1 MGELSATQ
9 LVVTPYE
16 GVDAELAAIGRDYW
30 DLVEIDDDNRPR
42 WKMAVSK
49 IDTKGRGAAHVL
61 AAIAVRAEFPGAS
74 CRRCEQPLQLTTRT
88 RFEQVLR
95 GSRADCVSCDEQLQ
109 DRIAQVVNPG
119 AYREHKR
126 REKEKRQQ
134 RQAEYE
140 QRYRG
145 WLDAC
150 REHLQATYRDELSPD
165 VPFPTGDVRAE
176 LAALTVVRFTPE
188 IAPITPIAGWG
199 HEFPFYPA
207 DDGTATM
214 LGEALRA
221 RLLEP
226 HSQSSLNAFRW
237 EKCFSE
243 AYRDAGEDLDQL
255 PDPQLS
261 NQFYPLMVSWHVR
274 YGPSA
279 ETAVQRL
286 DEHLAYRLDPA
297 NMTEQ
302 RQQDMLGVAAETLR
316 AEAQRYFA
324 HQLDYRKLPAVAEN
338 HQPRLDE
345 AIAQLLDARPLGTAY
360 YLAWL
365 ATKTAAAQAHSQPRI
380 PKSNMTTHAVNRFQ
394 QDVQRAC
401 DDEEFAQTVFDV
413 PIGCP
418 LSAFTRTLFFNVL
431 EADPVKALP
440 SSIEQQLP
448 PPVPPATPADENP
461 APSLG
466 SGNLAFRSGGMDWF
480 TFSDARPSQL
490 LLSAGRFLA
499 ECEDSDQ
506 PLKIT
511 SLRWDTSDDGY
522 LLTLY
527 LNPREDEA

>member
-1 MGELSATQ
+1 MGELSATE
-9 LVVTPYE
+9 LVVTPCE
-16 GVDAELAAIGRDYW
+16 GVDAELATIGQEYW
-30 DLVEIDDDNRPR
+30 DLADVGDDNRPHWTR
-42 WKMAVSK
+42 PVSK
-49 IDTKGRGAAHVL
+49 IDTKGRGPAHIL

-74 CRRCEQPLQLTTRT
+74 CRRCEQPLQLATRT
-88 RFEQVLR
+88 RFEEVLR
-95 GSRADCVSCDEQLQ
+95 GSRADCVNCDEQLQ

-119 AYREHKR
+119 AYKEHKR
-126 REKEKRQQ
+126 RAKQERQQ
-134 RQAEYE
+134 HQAELE
-140 QRYRG
+140 QRRRE
-145 WLDAC
+145 WIDAC
-150 REHLQATYRDELSPD
+150 HEHLQATYRDELSPD
-165 VPFPTGDVRAE
+165 EPLPTGGVRAE
-176 LAALTVVRFTPE
+176 LAALVAVRFAPKV
-188 IAPITPIAGWG
+188 APITPIAGWG
-199 HEFPFYPA
+199 DEFPFYPA

-237 EKCFSE
+237 EKSFSE

-261 NQFYPLMVSWHVR
+261 GRFYPMSVSWHVR

-279 ETAVQRL
+279 ETAVKRL
-286 DEHLAYRLDPA
+286 DEHLACRLDPA

-302 RQQDMLGVAAETLR
+302 RQQDMLDVAAETLR

-401 DDEEFAQTVFDV
+401 DDDEFAQTVFDV

-431 EADPVKALP
+431 EVDPVKALP
-440 SSIEQQLP
+440 GSIAQHLP
-448 PPVPPATPADENP
+448 PPVSPATPAED
-461 APSLG
+461 ATVPSRS
-466 SGNLAFRSGGMDWF
+466 SGNSAFRTGGMDWF
-480 TFSDARPSQL
+480 TFSEASPSQL

-506 PLKIT
+506 PPTIT

-527 LNPREDEA
+527 LNPRDDEA